1 MLGKNN
7 LQLHVT
13 INKMVQA
20 QMRMQSREDL
30 SEVELFGGW
39 CQIGGNLELIEYE
52 DGKLQLTEDIRI
64 LLNAILL

>member
-1 MLGKNN
+1 
-7 LQLHVT
+7 
-13 INKMVQA
+13 MVQA